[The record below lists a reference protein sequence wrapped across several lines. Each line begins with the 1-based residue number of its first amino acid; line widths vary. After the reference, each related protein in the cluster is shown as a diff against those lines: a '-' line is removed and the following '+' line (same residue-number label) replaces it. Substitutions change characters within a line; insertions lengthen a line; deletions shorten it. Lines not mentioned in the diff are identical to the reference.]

1 VERAGW
7 LRGPV
12 GGAAKG
18 GRRWQLGSAECR
30 PGEAEPG
37 WAMANSVR
45 GRGEVR
51 QQWVASAGEV
61 VQGPSV
67 GQVASGGE
75 AVQGPVVGQVASG
88 GEVTGLGH
96 RSAREAAKAG
106 GRRLGR
112 HPGGIGQGDDRARAV
127 ACQAYA
133 AASEVAD
140 GARVRRRWWLGRA
153 EPGS

>member
-1 VERAGW
+1 
-7 LRGPV
+7 
-12 GGAAKG
+12 
-18 GRRWQLGSAECR
+18 
-30 PGEAEPG
+30 
-37 WAMANSVR
+37 MANSVR

-75 AVQGPVVGQVASG
+75 
-88 GEVTGLGH
+88 VTGLGH
-96 RSAREAAKAG
+96 RSAREAARAG
-106 GRRLGR
+106 GRRSGR
-112 HPGGIGQGDDRARAV
+112 HPGGIGQGNDRARAV

-140 GARVRRRWWLGRA
+140 GARVRWRWWLGRA
-153 EPGS
+153 EPGA